1 MGQLRQRGAHRRWGR
16 WLGGVLGG
24 TIALLLGGAI
34 ALPAAAT
41 PLATSLAA
49 RLAANLPSPISSTLP
64 AAFIPALV
72 SDSALGLPSDLAL
85 DLAPDSDPGL
95 ALGLSPDL
103 APDLALDLA
112 PDLAPNLIPSLFSDL
127 PLDLALNWTA
137 AQANPALS
145 AQEQGQR
152 AYAEHRYAEALA
164 HWQRAAAEAQNQ
176 GQHPQEIVAL
186 QGQALALQALGR
198 EAAAD
203 RALDL
208 ALERWAAIAPPD
220 RPDLQARLLNT
231 RGTIALER
239 GRPEA
244 AIAPLTQAQQIY
256 QQLGDRQGQL
266 GTTVNQA
273 RALEAAGL
281 YRRSAEIL
289 RQAVPLITQEPDPTL
304 RLAGWLTL
312 ADALRAVGNLDQARE
327 VLAQA
332 LAAVPDAMA
341 GPLWLSL
348 GQVEWAAA
356 RLAHDRNDLP
366 VVETALQA
374 ADRALGEAQRW
385 ERSPLGQLRAELER
399 LDLRAERSG
408 QPIAPAA
415 LQHLDDQLATLPLT
429 AARLE
434 TEIRLALLWRDRTL
448 PRRALPRLESATDP
462 ASQHAEARSADR
474 LAAAQRLAAAL
485 AHALELGDR
494 RLATFARGEL
504 GQLYLEAGQ
513 RSTAQG
519 LLATALREAQ
529 QVRATDLAYR
539 WQWQLGRLATAAGD
553 RPTARH
559 AYQSALTMIGSLR
572 SDLAAIDRTVQ
583 FSFRDRVEPVYR
595 EYIALLLDGTPSP
608 EDLTT
613 ARQTLEALQLAE
625 LDNFFRNACLDAQPE
640 ALDTAI
646 DSQPTT
652 AAIEAILLPDRVAVI
667 VKLPGQP
674 LRTYATAIAESEAR
688 SKIQRFV
695 RSVQNPA
702 LPTQLRQTLAQEL
715 EQWLITPV
723 AADLAPAGI
732 ETLTFVLDGP
742 LASIPLAAL
751 YDGQHYLIE
760 RYRLALSP
768 SLSLFAPQPLGDRF
782 DVLLSGIDEDAPSF
796 QVERFDPLPFVADEL
811 TAIAGAIPTAQVLA
825 NADLT
830 ANRLQTQLATAP
842 AAVVHIATH
851 GQFSSNADRTFLLAW
866 DRRIGVEEFDQVLR
880 AASGRS
886 PIALLVLSACETAVG
901 DDRAV
906 LGLAGIAIQ
915 AGARSTL
922 ATLWQVSDESTATL
936 MARFYRALATG
947 DRSKTEALRQ
957 AQLALLQDVRFAHPF
972 FWAPYLVIGNWL

>member
-1 MGQLRQRGAHRRWGR
+1 
-16 WLGGVLGG
+16 VL
-24 TIALLLGGAI
+24 TAE
-34 ALPAAAT
+34 LPQNPAQNPAQNPTANPT
-41 PLATSLAA
+41 
-49 RLAANLPSPISSTLP
+49 ANLPPDPISDGDNLH
-64 AAFIPALV
+64 L
-72 SDSALGLPSDLAL
+72 SAQELGAQE
-85 DLAPDSDPGL
+85 
-95 ALGLSPDL
+95 LG
-103 APDLALDLA
+103 
-112 PDLAPNLIPSLFSDL
+112 
-127 PLDLALNWTA
+127 
-137 AQANPALS
+137 AQELGAQEFGAQELGAQELGAQEFGAQELS

-152 AYAEHRYAEALA
+152 AYAESRYADALA
-164 HWQRAAAEAQNQ
+164 HWQRAATEARTL

-198 EAAAD
+198 EDEAD
-203 RALDL
+203 RALDVAEARL
-208 ALERWAAIAPPD
+208 ATITTPD
-220 RPDLQARLLNT
+220 RSPDPSPDPSPDFQGLQARLLNT

-239 GRPEA
+239 GQPEA
-244 AIAPLTQAQQIY
+244 AIAPLQQAQQIY
-256 QQLGDRQGQL
+256 AQLGDRQGQL

-281 YRRSAEIL
+281 YRRSADML
-289 RQAVPLITQEPDPTL
+289 RQAAPLIAQEPDPML

-312 ADALRAVGNLDQARE
+312 ADALRAVGNLAQARE
-327 VLAQA
+327 VLTQA
-332 LAAVPDAMA
+332 LASVPESIA

-348 GQVEWAAA
+348 GQVERAAA
-356 RLAHDRNDLP
+356 RLARDRNDLP
-366 VVETALQA
+366 VAETALQA
-374 ADRALGEAQRW
+374 ADRALAQAQRW

-399 LDLRAERSG
+399 LDLAAERRG
-408 QPIAPAA
+408 QPMPTAD
-415 LQHLDDQLATLPLT
+415 LNRLGERLATLPLT

-448 PRRALPRLESATDP
+448 PPDLSPTGIAVGSP
-462 ASQHAEARSADR
+462 AERQADR
-474 LAAAQRLAAAL
+474 RAAAQGLAAAL
-485 AHALELGDR
+485 AHAQAIGDR
-494 RLATFARGEL
+494 RTVSFARGEL
-504 GQLYLEAGQ
+504 GQLYLAVGQ
-513 RSTAQG
+513 RSAAQE
-519 LLATALREAQ
+519 LLTTALREAQ
-529 QVRATDLAYR
+529 QLQAMDLAYR
-539 WQWQLGRLATAAGD
+539 WQWQLGRLAVAMGD
-553 RPTARH
+553 RSAARL
-559 AYQSALTMIGSLR
+559 AYPSALAMIGSLR

-608 EDLTT
+608 EDLIT

-640 ALDTAI
+640 ALDAAI

-674 LRTYATAIAESEAR
+674 LRTYATAIAESAAR
-688 SKIQRFV
+688 AKIQQFV

-715 EQWLITPV
+715 EQWLIAPV
-723 AADLAPAGI
+723 APDLDRAGI
-732 ETLTFVLDGP
+732 DTLTFVLDGP

-751 YDGQHYLIE
+751 YDGQRYLIE

-768 SLSLFAPQPLGDRF
+768 SLSLFAPQPLGDRWN
-782 DVLLSGIDEDAPSF
+782 VLLSGIDQDAPSF

-811 TAIAGAIPTAQVLA
+811 AAIQAAIPSAQVLA

-830 ANRLQTQLATAP
+830 ADRLQTQLTAAP
-842 AAVVHIATH
+842 ATIVHIATH

-922 ATLWQVSDESTATL
+922 ATLWQVSDESTAAL
-936 MARFYRALATG
+936 MAAFYRQLATG
-947 DRSKTEALRQ
+947 DRPKTEALRQ